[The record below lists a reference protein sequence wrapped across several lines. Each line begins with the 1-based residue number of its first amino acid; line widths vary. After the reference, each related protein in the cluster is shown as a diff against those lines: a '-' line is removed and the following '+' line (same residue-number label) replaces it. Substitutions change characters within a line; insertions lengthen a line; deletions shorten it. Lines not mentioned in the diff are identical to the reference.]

1 MKNLFSRLKPEYLER
16 LEIEREVFLATL
28 DSLFIEL
35 KKVTNWIDLSYS
47 SICILKVHLDL
58 PDYSPNSI
66 DEIFND

>member
-1 MKNLFSRLKPEYLER
+1 MKNLFNRLKPEYLER
-16 LEIEREVFLATL
+16 LEIEREVFSATL

-58 PDYSPNSI
+58 RDYSPSSI
-66 DEIFND
+66 DEIFNY